1 MPRVGEASGRCDAYE
16 TSCPRY
22 WAPARWTLP
31 PVAATH
37 AVTIGAT
44 SWSSPRVTCLSVR
57 DRVGAEYE
65 VVAPVT
71 GTYRFE
77 LAGPTGASNYALA
90 LRAACGAPGE
100 TAELACHA
108 SDEGRPRASRADR
121 TGRPIVE

>member
-1 MPRVGEASGRCDAYE
+1 MPQVLGPRALDAPPGRRH
-16 TSCPRY
+16 PRGD
-22 WAPARWTLP
+22 
-31 PVAATH
+31 
-37 AVTIGAT
+37 IGAT